1 MQIQQ
6 LFENWRNFTTLIE
19 EEQVLVEGRKDDTKK
34 KYPELAQQRKELD
47 GESLLDVLIQAD
59 PAGNQKYLMGSA
71 KILQKSI
78 EQAEQTGVPFWGK
91 KWPED
96 ADDNLYSPWG
106 IAKNIASELLKFHK
120 LQPFL
125 QTARR
130 DINIIKDYG
139 ELRNV
144 VEMGAIKQQNK
155 EKEKE
160 AKAQEKRTASEES
173 TIVADNDHYT
183 MIRPTSA
190 HASCYYG
197 KGTKWC
203 ISATQSGNYFDEY
216 TSEGKSFYFVFF
228 ANISN
233 ANPFKKLALVV
244 GMDGAYDETFNAEDE
259 SLTPA
264 EVVDAIIQNMLNEK
278 QSSGALET
286 YRFFDN
292 ESYVD
297 DLTEADKAAYVKKV
311 KELGIAWDDELATS
325 AHLFKEE
332 AENANEK
339 IRNTAI
345 MIFGDMKGEAETAHQ
360 EDPPGPSEEA
370 YNEIL
375 ANYEPNLI
383 HIGVS
388 IEMPYDTGASQPY
401 WTAYLSI
408 DIENYVNDNKQRLKW
423 KKSAEQ
429 IAEEP
434 EELKEAVDNALNTI
448 DIWSDNLEQ
457 DYGDLFSFNVTLDA
471 GSGTPDDF
479 ESYMDNMQYLDNAFT
494 EGFAEALLNELVE
507 KDLIGRD
514 PKEEH
519 YWPDPEEKKKQI
531 ELPFEKGTEEGA
543 QTERDLDYIRSPAG
557 SALRRRVGLRENKGI
572 RIKIKRKKQTN
583 D

>member
-1 MQIQQ
+1 V
-6 LFENWRNFTTLIE
+6 LT
-19 EEQVLVEGRKDDTKK
+19 EEQLIIEGRKDDTKK

-59 PAGNQKYLMGSA
+59 PSDNQKYLMGSA

-144 VEMGAIKQQNK
+144 VEMGVIKQQNK

-173 TIVADNDHYT
+173 TIVADNDYYT
-183 MIRPTSA
+183 MIRPTTA

-228 ANISN
+228 TNISN
-233 ANPFKKLALVV
+233 INPFKKLALVV
-244 GMDGAYDETFNAEDE
+244 GMDGTYEEAFNAEDE

-278 QSSGALET
+278 QDTGALEV
-286 YRFFDN
+286 YRFMDG
-292 ESYVD
+292 ERHTDEPLEKDREDYVRM
-297 DLTEADKAAYVKKV
+297 V

-325 AHLFKEE
+325 AHLFEEE
-332 AENANEK
+332 AKRANEA
-339 IRNTAI
+339 IRNKAELW
-345 MIFGDMKGEAETAHQ
+345 FRDMKQEAETAHQ

-375 ANYEPNLI
+375 ANYEPNLN

-401 WTAYLSI
+401 WSTYLSV
-408 DIENYVNDNKQRLKW
+408 DIESYVMDNKQRLKW

-429 IAEEP
+429 IAEEGD
-434 EELKEAVDNALNTI
+434 ELKEAVDNALNTV
-448 DIWSDNLEQ
+448 DIWPDTLEQ
-457 DYGDLFSFNVTLDA
+457 DYGDLFSFNISLDP

-479 ESYMDNMQYLDNAFT
+479 EGYMDNIQYLDNAFT